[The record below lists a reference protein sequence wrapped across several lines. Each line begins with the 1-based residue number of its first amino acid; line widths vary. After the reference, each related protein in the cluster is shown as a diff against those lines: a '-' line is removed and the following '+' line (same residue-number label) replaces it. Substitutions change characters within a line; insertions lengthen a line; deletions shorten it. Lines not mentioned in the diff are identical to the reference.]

1 MHQTVTREH
10 SGIRLFCDT
19 SAHGNQTR
27 LSYVLCSCSGD
38 GVLCYLRLIYS
49 RPSSKEQK
57 CRVLLNVYLASPA
70 AIVVCMFCRC
80 FYVFTISVRPITS
93 ASIDICRPR
102 PSCRSTGQTDGRTP
116 YRLHRRNS
124 AGTVGRMTRISRYAP
139 NNGNFVDR

>member
-1 MHQTVTREH
+1 MYKRQIYQIAEWNRIEKIDSVARIESNRIETFFRPNWNALMY
-10 SGIRLFCDT
+10 SG
-19 SAHGNQTR
+19 
-27 LSYVLCSCSGD
+27 
-38 GVLCYLRLIYS
+38 
-49 RPSSKEQK
+49 SKKQK
-57 CRVLLNVYLASPA
+57 CRVLLNMYLASPA
-70 AIVVCMFCRC
+70 ATVVCMFCRC

-139 NNGNFVDR
+139 NNGNFVGR